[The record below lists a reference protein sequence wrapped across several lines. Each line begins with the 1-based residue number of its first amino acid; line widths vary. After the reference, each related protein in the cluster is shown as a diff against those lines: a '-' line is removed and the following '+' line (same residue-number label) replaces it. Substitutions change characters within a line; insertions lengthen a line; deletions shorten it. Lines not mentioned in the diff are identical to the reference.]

1 MQPSVTLTATGSE
14 AESDEAAL
22 VRAAVHDSTA
32 FAALYQRYV
41 ARVYR
46 FVRLRCA
53 SSDEAADLTQQVFLK
68 VAAALPRYHERGL
81 PFAAWLFR
89 IARNATID
97 HARRRRPAVP
107 LESLAGVLAADDV
120 EEYVLDRERRA
131 TLAALIAGLSRDE
144 REVLSLRFAAGLSSR
159 EIAAVVG
166 ASESAVKKRLTRLIH
181 RMKER
186 ARG

>member
-1 MQPSVTLTATGSE
+1 MQPSVTLAASGSLVE
-14 AESDEAAL
+14 TDEVAL

-32 FAALYQRYV
+32 FAALYQHYV

-46 FVRLRCA
+46 FVRLRCG

-81 PFAAWLFR
+81 PFVAWVFR

-97 HARRRRPAVP
+97 HARRRRAAVP
-107 LESLAGVLAADDV
+107 LDSLAGVLAADDV

-131 TLAALIAGLSRDE
+131 GLASLIAALSRDE
-144 REVLSLRFAAGLSSR
+144 RELLSLRFAAGLSSR
-159 EIAAVVG
+159 EIAVVVG

-186 ARG
+186 ARE

>member
-1 MQPSVTLTATGSE
+1 MQPSVTLTASGSQ

-32 FAALYQRYV
+32 FAALYHRYM

-46 FVRLRCA
+46 FVRLRCG

-81 PFAAWLFR
+81 PFVAWVFR

-107 LESLAGVLAADDV
+107 WDALHGVLAADDV

-131 TLAALIAGLSRDE
+131 TLASLIAALSRDE
-144 REVLSLRFAAGLSSR
+144 RELLSLRFAAGLSSR

>member
-1 MQPSVTLTATGSE
+1 MQPSVTLTATGSQ

-22 VRAAVHDSTA
+22 VRAAMHDATA
-32 FAALYQRYV
+32 FAALYQLYV

-68 VAAALPRYHERGL
+68 VAAALPRYHERGV
-81 PFAAWLFR
+81 PFVAWLFR
-89 IARNATID
+89 ITRNATID
-97 HARRRRPAVP
+97 HARRRRAAVP
-107 LESLAGVLAADDV
+107 MDSLAGLLAPDDV

-131 TLAALIAGLSRDE
+131 TLASLVAALSRDE
-144 REVLSLRFAAGLSSR
+144 RELLSFRFAAGLSSR

-166 ASESAVKKRLTRLIH
+166 ASESAVKKRLTRLIY

-186 ARG
+186 TRG